1 MAAASSLWKATSTF
15 QSSRRKVAQIMQQPG
30 AQRDRLFAGVYVPTD
45 PEQASARLDHALGLC
60 TQAQEIQKRIK
71 DAVKAGKLEKGSP
84 AAMVAAAEEAKV
96 ISAEDATLLREAEAA
111 RTDALTVDSFALEDY
126 VKGTPSTRIELHP
139 VSESN

>member
-1 MAAASSLWKATSTF
+1 M
-15 QSSRRKVAQIMQQPG
+15 
-30 AQRDRLFAGVYVPTD
+30 PTD
-45 PEQASARLDHALGLC
+45 PEQASARLDHTLGLC
-60 TQAQEIQKRIK
+60 TQAQDIQKRIK
-71 DAVKAGKLEKGSP
+71 DAVKAGKLEKGSL